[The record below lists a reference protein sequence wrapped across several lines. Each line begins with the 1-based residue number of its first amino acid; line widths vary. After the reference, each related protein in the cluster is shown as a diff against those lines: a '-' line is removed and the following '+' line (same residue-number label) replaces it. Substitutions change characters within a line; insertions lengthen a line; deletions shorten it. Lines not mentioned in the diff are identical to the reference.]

1 MAIKKVT
8 LPDGSSVVIDE
19 WLHYPLFSTIQLGTS
34 GGAGDSV
41 NLRAFSY
48 VQGQRVP
55 STTNVQAPENTRLAD
70 ARDTNMVKRGG
81 MNYDEAFILYA
92 LTFEHFALTDLY
104 EPPVPPD
111 TRVPFLQ
118 APVPVFTAENLRRLQ
133 RDVLV
138 ELIIGAQQQ
147 KPQLRAPMSYISQSV
162 GTKSFAMQGNTAMG
176 TVTGFSAGNAGDVDA
191 RNQRRLEL
199 PIYIESQQ
207 VSFLKVTSPV
217 GTIAGMD
224 QAVRLRWYWDGL
236 KRRPVA

>member
-1 MAIKKVT
+1 MAIKKVQ
-8 LPDGSSVVIDE
+8 LPDGTSVVIDE
-19 WLHYPLFSTIQLGTS
+19 WLHYPLFSALQLGQTN
-34 GGAGDSV
+34 GLGDAI

-55 STTNVQAPENTRLAD
+55 STANATTPLRLAD

-92 LTFEHFALTDLY
+92 ITFEHFAQTGVFGGTDPLTTL
-104 EPPVPPD
+104 
-111 TRVPFLQ
+111 T
-118 APVPVFTAENLRRLQ
+118 APIPMLTQSNLRRLQ
-133 RDVLV
+133 RDVLI

-147 KPQLRAPMSYISQSV
+147 KPQLRCPMSFLGQSV
-162 GTKSFAMQGNTAMG
+162 GTKGYAQGGGVAALTQTQLSTGTAGM
-176 TVTGFSAGNAGDVDA
+176 VDA

-207 VSFLKVTSPV
+207 VSFMKVTSPV
-217 GTIAGMD
+217 GTIAGLD
-224 QAVRLRWYWDGL
+224 QNILLRFYWDGL

>member
-34 GGAGDSV
+34 GGAGDAV

-55 STTNVQAPENTRLAD
+55 STTNAPNNTRLAD

-92 LTFEHFALTDLY
+92 LTFEHFALTSVAVGETDPITSL
-104 EPPVPPD
+104 V
-111 TRVPFLQ
+111 
-118 APVPVFTAENLRRLQ
+118 APIPVFTAENLRRLQ

-162 GTKSFAMQGNTAMG
+162 GTKSFAMQGNTAAN
-176 TVTGFSAGNAGDVDA
+176 TITGFSAGTAGDVDA

-217 GTIAGMD
+217 GTIAGMN

>member
-1 MAIKKVT
+1 MAIKKVQ

-19 WLHYPLFSTIQLGTS
+19 WLHYPLFSTIQLGVS

-55 STTNVQAPENTRLAD
+55 STTNAPNNTRLAD

-92 LTFEHFALTDLY
+92 LTFEHFALTNLVEGTGDPITLL
-104 EPPVPPD
+104 
-111 TRVPFLQ
+111 T
-118 APVPVFTAENLRRLQ
+118 APIPVFTAENLRRLQ

-147 KPQLRAPMSYISQSV
+147 KPQLRAPMSYIGQSV
-162 GTKSFAMQGNTAMG
+162 GTKSFAQMGNTTTA
-176 TVTGFSAGNAGDVDA
+176 TITGFSAGNAGDVDA

-217 GTIAGMD
+217 GTSAGMD